1 MVYNQPSS
9 NNSSSNGGQIMLGDR
24 LKIIGSIAVWMF
36 ILIVIIVTIGDVIG
50 LL

>member
-1 MVYNQPSS
+1 
-9 NNSSSNGGQIMLGDR
+9 MLGDR